1 MTANWFEAK
10 VKYVKV
16 NEDGR
21 EKKVNEAYLLDAMSY
36 TEAESRMMHEMESI
50 IKGDYYISSLK
61 KSNITELVP
70 SEDENDDRW
79 YKAKIAIID
88 ADEVSGK
95 EKSSFQYYLVAASNI
110 DRALENLEKSLST
123 FVVPYEIS
131 SITDTQ
137 FMDVFP
143 YFTEDEQIPDNLK
156 PLEVSGDD
164 AVEAGAEEF

>member
-21 EKKVNEAYLLDAMSY
+21 EKKVNEAYLLDALSY
-36 TEAESRMMHEMESI
+36 TEAESRIMHEMESV

-70 SEDENDDRW
+70 SNDETDDRW

-95 EKSSFQYYLVAASNI
+95 EKSSYQYYLVAASNI
-110 DRALENLEKSLST
+110 NRALENLEKSLST
-123 FVVPYEIS
+123 FVVPYEVYSIS
-131 SITDTQ
+131 DTD
-137 FMDVFP
+137 FMDIFP
-143 YFTEDEQIPDNLK
+143 YFSDENDNK
-156 PLEVSGDD
+156 E
-164 AVEAGAEEF
+164 

>member
-10 VKYVKV
+10 VKYIKI

-36 TEAESRMMHEMESI
+36 TEAESRIMHEMESVI
-50 IKGDYYISSLK
+50 SGDYYISSLK

-79 YKAKIAIID
+79 YKAKVNIID

-95 EKSSFQYYLVAASNI
+95 GKSTAQYYLVAAADT
-110 DRALENLEKSLST
+110 DRALENLKKNLST
-123 FVVPYEIS
+123 FVVPYEIANIS
-131 SITDTQ
+131 DTK
-137 FMDVFP
+137 FIDVFP
-143 YFTEDEQIPDNLK
+143 Y
-156 PLEVSGDD
+156 LE
-164 AVEAGAEEF
+164 